1 MDNLKGIVERIT
13 YSNPE
18 NGFSVLRLKVEN
30 EAELITVVGSLASI
44 NPGTQLILKGNWK
57 NDPKFGR
64 QFLVESYKEELPSTL
79 TGIEKY
85 LGSGLIKG
93 IGPVYA
99 KKIIKEFGMDTIDI
113 IEKDPKRLFQIEG
126 IGKKRLEMIIRG
138 WDEQK
143 EIKNVMI
150 FLQSHGVSTT
160 FAVKIFKR
168 YGKKSVKLLKE
179 NPYRLAEDIW
189 GIGFKSADKIA
200 GNMGF
205 EAYSYARCQSG
216 FLHILNEATNL
227 GHCYL
232 TKDELIEESLK
243 LLETD
248 QASIEEHLDRA
259 IKDESLI
266 MDQSC
271 VYIPAMLYSEI
282 ALSKRIKEVINAPS
296 VLTFS
301 DTDAVIARLEKEEKI
316 IYDDI
321 QKDAIKKAAQAK
333 FMVLTGGPG
342 TGKTTT
348 TLGMIK
354 VFEAMNARVILAA
367 PTGRAAKRLSE
378 ASRMEAKTIHRLL
391 EYKPGE
397 GYKKNSE
404 NPLEGD
410 VLIID
415 ESSMIDLLLMHNL
428 LKALPLHMKVFLV
441 GDVDQLPSVGAG
453 NVLKDIIS
461 SGRVDVV
468 KLERI
473 FRQAQDSQIIS
484 NAHRINKGLF
494 PELKT
499 GRQSDFFFIEEEDP
513 EKVLAVISE
522 LCTKR
527 LPRYYKVDPIN
538 DIQVLTPM
546 QRGNTGAMN
555 LNTVLQKSLNK
566 NTRGLEYAGRS
577 YYLGDKVMQIK
588 NNYDKG
594 VFNGD
599 IGVISHINQ
608 EEKIIR
614 VFFDNMHIS
623 YELDEMD
630 ELVLAYATT
639 VHKSQGSEYRIV
651 VAPLT
656 TQHYMMLQRNLLYTC
671 VTRAKEI
678 MVLVG
683 TKKALFLA
691 IKNNKISK
699 RNTRLGEFLKK

>member
-44 NPGTQLILKGNWK
+44 NPGTQLILKGSWK

-623 YELDEMD
+623 YELDEMN

>member
-13 YSNPE
+13 YSNSE